1 MYLTD
6 LPDAQKEY
14 IKGTILVDNWRS
26 KYDFSLI
33 LDAIIYIDVSGCQ
46 WRLLPAEYP
55 KWQIVYYCF
64 RRWGALDAFAE
75 LEDGLV
81 EKVRLRRGE
90 SPQPTIGAIDSESSR
105 SALLRPQKGID
116 GNKTVKGVKRNIIT
130 DKDGDILGASTTPAN
145 IHDSKSAYALVAML
159 VVAFP
164 WIRLIYADRGYRGN
178 FIEEAKHDFGV
189 DVEITHSNYSGQF
202 VPAKKRWVVERTFAW
217 LENFRRLCR
226 NYEET
231 TESSNEMLMV
241 AAVVITLRK
250 LTSVNNRF
258 LTSS

>member
-1 MYLTD
+1 M
-6 LPDAQKEY
+6 
-14 IKGTILVDNWRS
+14 
-26 KYDFSLI
+26 
-33 LDAIIYIDVSGCQ
+33 
-46 WRLLPAEYP
+46 
-55 KWQIVYYCF
+55 
-64 RRWGALDAFAE
+64 DAFAE

-81 EKVRLRRGE
+81 AKVRLRRGE
-90 SPQPTIGAIDSESSR
+90 SPQPTIGAVDSGSSR
-105 SALLRPQKGID
+105 SALPRSQKVID
-116 GNKTVKGVKRNIIT
+116 GNRKVRGVKRNIIT
-130 DKDGDILGASTTPAN
+130 DKDGDILEASTTPAN
-145 IHDSKSAYALVAML
+145 IHDSRSAYALVAML

-164 WIRLIYADRGYRGN
+164 WIRRIYADRGYRGN
-178 FIEEAKHDFGV
+178 FIEEARHDFGI

-231 TESSNEMLMV
+231 TESANEMLIV

-258 LTSS
+258 